1 MKARLQ
7 NFLPPNQLEC
17 QPFLNTTMSTS
28 HNMLEAITGP
38 NINYILAELEE
49 NFPPVTPNPE
59 DSMQRIMYRS
69 GQRSV
74 VEWLVRRMEEVRSD
88 AL

>member
-1 MKARLQ
+1 
-7 NFLPPNQLEC
+7 
-17 QPFLNTTMSTS
+17 
-28 HNMLEAITGP
+28 MLEAITGP

-74 VEWLVRRMEEVRSD
+74 VEWLVRRMEEVRTD
-88 AL
+88 GL

>member
-1 MKARLQ
+1 
-7 NFLPPNQLEC
+7 
-17 QPFLNTTMSTS
+17 
-28 HNMLEAITGP
+28 MLEAITGP

>member
-1 MKARLQ
+1 
-7 NFLPPNQLEC
+7 
-17 QPFLNTTMSTS
+17 
-28 HNMLEAITGP
+28 MLEAITGP

-88 AL
+88 GL